1 MLFWRR
7 RSEQRALSELNL
19 ELGSEEGIAQVLRWQ
34 AAHARRRRSVQL
46 DSLEQRRE
54 GGQGQ
59 VQRQHRGLAGRRKGG
74 GLGNPQTAWGRGG
87 RGKKGGCDPIRLEG
101 VYVEPCVITDCEEGH
116 VNTTK
121 ISLISPSKC
130 IALSASSPYRHPR

>member
-59 VQRQHRGLAGRRKGG
+59 VQRQHRGLAQEGLEILRLLGDEGEEERKVGATRF
-74 GLGNPQTAWGRGG
+74 LW
-87 RGKKGGCDPIRLEG
+87 K
-101 VYVEPCVITDCEEGH
+101 VYMW
-116 VNTTK
+116 
-121 ISLISPSKC
+121 SP
-130 IALSASSPYRHPR
+130 AS

>member
-19 ELGSEEGIAQVLRWQ
+19 EFGSEEDIAQVLRWQ

-59 VQRQHRGLAGRRKGG
+59 VQRQHRGLAGRR
-74 GLGNPQTAWGRGG
+74 R
-87 RGKKGGCDPIRLEG
+87 E
-101 VYVEPCVITDCEEGH
+101 EEGLE
-116 VNTTK
+116 
-121 ISLISPSKC
+121 ILR
-130 IALSASSPYRHPR
+130 LLGDEEE